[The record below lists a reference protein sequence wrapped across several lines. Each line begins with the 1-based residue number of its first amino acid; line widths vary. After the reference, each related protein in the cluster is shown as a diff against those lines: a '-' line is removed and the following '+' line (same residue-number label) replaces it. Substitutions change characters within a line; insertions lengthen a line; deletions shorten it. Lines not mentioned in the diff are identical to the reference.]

1 MAFVSP
7 VLKPLVS
14 RNSPTTFLCKRNVRP
29 SRKLSQS
36 LSTTSFQIVSASIA
50 PQINTSRSSRVR
62 FPNLRSDSF
71 QHPIDVRATKALQ
84 RLFGIEAVLRN
95 FLRVAEQSLF
105 FQNIGTG
112 VKVTDKQYP
121 SIYAMLTEACHVLS
135 LPVPELYIRQNP
147 IPNAY
152 TLAVQGNRP
161 FIVIHSSLIDLLTPK
176 EVQAVIAHELGHLKS
191 EHGVWLTMANLLLL
205 VSTSTLGGDFGRVVY
220 EALNMRLLEWQRSAE
235 LTCDRA
241 MLLVMQDSAI
251 VISAL
256 MKLAGG
262 TTKYAKE
269 MDVDEYLAQADQFE
283 KESQTRL
290 GTLMRRSMTL
300 ATTHPLPI
308 FRVRELKR
316 WSESNHF
323 RSLMDSGKPFDS

>member
-7 VLKPLVS
+7 ILKPLLS
-14 RNSPTTFLCKRNVRP
+14 QHASSTFLCKRNVRP
-29 SRKLSQS
+29 SRKHQS
-36 LSTTSFQIVSASIA
+36 VSITGFQPVSASIGPA
-50 PQINTSRSSRVR
+50 LNSTISARVK
-62 FPNLRSDSF
+62 FPDLRSDSF
-71 QHPIDVRATKALQ
+71 QHPIDVRATRALQ

-95 FLRVAEQSLF
+95 FLRVAEQTLF

-121 SIYAMLTEACHVLS
+121 SIYAMLKEACHVLS

-161 FIVIHSSLIDLLTPK
+161 FIVIHSSLIDLLTPE

-205 VSTSTLGGDFGRVVY
+205 VSTSTLGGDLGRVVY

-241 MLLVMQDSAI
+241 MLLVMQDKAV

-269 MDVDEYLAQADQFE
+269 MDIDEYLAQADQFE
-283 KESQTRL
+283 KASKTRF
-290 GTLMRRSMTL
+290 GTIMKQSMTL

-308 FRVRELKR
+308 FRVREINR

-323 RSLMDSGKPFDS
+323 KSLVDSGKPLNP